1 MSKKPI
7 DKVGDKCYHKPMK
20 HIGFKKRE
28 KPT

>member
-1 MSKKPI
+1 MQKPI